1 MACRVMAILLGS
13 LLKNIRKAYLFV
25 GMESHTCLGKLTL
38 GKTSLSYH
46 GALTGFNR
54 IFSFHLSRLGSGA
67 FSASLRT
74 RLDIVS
80 SL

>member
-13 LLKNIRKAYLFV
+13 LLKNIRKAYLFI

-54 IFSFHLSRLGSGA
+54 I
-67 FSASLRT
+67 
-74 RLDIVS
+74 
-80 SL
+80 